1 MIESLVGLIAMLGM
15 IWGAVIQQNTVL
27 FDIMALI
34 FVVGSAFFYALA
46 CGGNK
51 WQRLE
56 SFGEASILA
65 GTLGFFIGL
74 ANLVAIEDAPPE
86 AMQIA
91 ILTLIYGYTL
101 KFICAALVKRFGN
114 L

>member
-15 IWGAVIQQNTVL
+15 IWGTLIQSHTVL
-27 FDIMALI
+27 FDAPALI
-34 FVVGSAFFYALA
+34 FVVGIAFFYALA

-91 ILTLIYGYTL
+91 ILTLIYGYTF
-101 KFICAALVKRFGN
+101 KFICSALVKRFGN
-114 L
+114 S